1 MRDPAV
7 VDSRSWTFAELACVA
22 RKVAR
27 ALLTRFEP
35 GDRVAVWSPVDLIQL
50 GSELGSDFGSQRLCW
65 AAADVAG
72 AVQTLEKPLSQS
84 KKQRGLGAE
93 PLAPA
98 SAFAWGKPLGV
109 CSGSRCGRAS
119 MAGDAGVGLISMGL
133 RRGGRLRTQR
143 WFSAR
148 RSNHVQRR
156 LRDSSVCWGGSARQ
170 RI

>member
-1 MRDPAV
+1 MGEIKRHSLRDPAV

-72 AVQTLEKPLSQS
+72 AVQTLEKPLSQA
-84 KKQRGLGAE
+84 KN
-93 PLAPA
+93 
-98 SAFAWGKPLGV
+98 SAVSALNH
-109 CSGSRCGRAS
+109 SRP
-119 MAGDAGVGLISMGL
+119 L
-133 RRGGRLRTQR
+133 RRSRGENLWGCAAVHDVAVGRWPVTLV
-143 WFSAR
+143 W
-148 RSNHVQRR
+148 V
-156 LRDSSVCWGGSARQ
+156 
-170 RI
+170 